1 MFTVFA
7 GSTLYTHTEVG
18 ARGIHTSTTIQTDV
32 LNVTLV
38 FICKK
43 KKIPKPKIKKKIIQK
58 LCSLAKIPT
67 LRQWY

>member
-32 LNVTLV
+32 LYITLV
-38 FICKK
+38 FICN
-43 KKIPKPKIKKKIIQK
+43 KKIPKPKIKKQIIQK

-67 LRQWY
+67 IRQWY

>member
-32 LNVTLV
+32 LYITLI
-38 FICKK
+38 FICN
-43 KKIPKPKIKKKIIQK
+43 KKIPKPKIKKQIIQK

-67 LRQWY
+67 LKQWY

>member
-32 LNVTLV
+32 LYITLI
-38 FICKK
+38 FICN
-43 KKIPKPKIKKKIIQK
+43 KKIPKPKIEKQIIQK
-58 LCSLAKIPT
+58 LCSLAKIQ
-67 LRQWY
+67 L

>member
-18 ARGIHTSTTIQTDV
+18 ARGINTSTTIQTDV
-32 LNVTLV
+32 LYITLI
-38 FICKK
+38 FICNN
-43 KKIPKPKIKKKIIQK
+43 KIPKPKIEKQIIQK

-67 LRQWY
+67 IRQGY